1 METDIHDKKALI
13 LGASGGMG
21 AAVASELARCG
32 VYSAL
37 AGRDLGKLEAAC
49 SVSSDAGRNAV
60 PVELDMADMAKIEG
74 AVQASIEQ
82 LGALDFLIHCAGV
95 QVSQKAFDA
104 DLDAWD
110 NILDVNFRGF
120 THVVRHAAP
129 HINESPCGAI
139 VCIGSITAAYSGAAM
154 HHASKRALSG
164 YCESLFEDV
173 REFGTKVCVIHP
185 GFVDTPMVR
194 SDRLDRGKMIQPDD
208 IARTVMFVLR
218 MPATVCPTEITL
230 RPQQTPYI
238 QR

>member
-1 METDIHDKKALI
+1 MESDIHGRRALV

-21 AAVASELARCG
+21 AAVASKLARCG

-37 AGRDLGKLEAAC
+37 AGRDLSKLEAAC
-49 SVSSDAGRNAV
+49 SVCSDAGGNAV
-60 PVELDMADMAKIEG
+60 PVELDIANMAKIEG

-82 LGALDFLIHCAGV
+82 LGGLDFLIHCAGV
-95 QVSQKAFDA
+95 QISRKAFDA

-110 NILDVNFRGF
+110 NMLDVNFRGF
-120 THVVRHAAP
+120 THIVRHAVP

-173 REFGTKVCVIHP
+173 REFGTKVCVINP

-194 SDRLDRGKMIQPDD
+194 SDRLDRGKMIQPED
-208 IARTVMFVLR
+208 IARTVIFVLR
-218 MPATVCPTEITL
+218 MPESACPTEITL
-230 RPQQTPYI
+230 RPQRTPYI
-238 QR
+238 DR